1 VTNGSREATQLAKQA
16 QKAYQ
21 ENRLDD
27 AILKF
32 EAAKEI
38 YQQESNALLAAEMG
52 NNLCVVFLKAERPQ
66 EALKSVEGTPA
77 LFLENGDEKGAGIA
91 FGNLASALEACGA
104 FKEAEDA
111 LHQAADRF
119 RAQGEEELLLY
130 TQRSLSQLQLRQ
142 GRALEAISSMQSGL
156 EGQRKPGLKNRLLRS
171 LFKIPSRLLN
181 R

>member
-1 VTNGSREATQLAKQA
+1 VTSESLEATQLAKQA

-21 ENRLDD
+21 DNHLDD
-27 AILKF
+27 AIQKF
-32 EAAKEI
+32 EAAKAL
-38 YQQESNALLAAEMG
+38 YQHEGDALLAAEMA
-52 NNLCVVFLKAERPQ
+52 NNLCVVFLKADRPQ
-66 EALKSVEGTPA
+66 EALKSVEGTPE
-77 LFLENGDEKGAGIA
+77 LFLENGDEKGVGIA

-104 FKEAEDA
+104 FKEAEEA

-142 GRALEAISSMQSGL
+142 GRPLEAMSSMQSGL